1 MKLFQRLL
9 VAPAALGLLAPIS
22 ASANE
27 VNLNEISNY
36 SNVENIDFANS
47 FNNDLSTESTL
58 LAGGE
63 GLVETTS
70 DSFSSTTTASFSST
84 FYVGSIDEGD
94 DDGLTTFTYDFGIGL
109 ETSFTGE
116 DSLSVAILGGN
127 AATTA
132 VDGVMGG
139 DMAVL
144 DVAGTD
150 VNTPDY
156 LVLDGIAYT
165 FPLGGFTVTAGDGV
179 GVDDLNTGACS
190 YGAFTDTIS
199 DCGTPSVGG
208 DADSAVAVS
217 YDFGNGFTAAGGIGF
232 GTEDD
237 GILNDGDASTV
248 GLEFAYTADV
258 YGLSLAYTDNDE
270 AGDDSSYYSIQ
281 GTYTPDATYTVSAGY
296 EFDDDD
302 SDMYFVGLTTEVGPG
317 ALSAGLSTQG
327 LADDH
332 EDNLMYEL
340 AYSYDIN
347 DGMTVTPGVF
357 IIEDAD
363 DDEFGLVVTTSFSF

>member
-47 FNNDLSTESTL
+47 FNNDLRTESTL

-139 DMAVL
+139 DMGVL
-144 DVAGTD
+144 EVAGTD

-179 GVDDLNTGACS
+179 GVDDLNTGACT

-237 GILNDGDASTV
+237 GILNDGDESTV

-281 GTYTPDATYTVSAGY
+281 GTYTPDAAYTISAGY

-302 SDMYFVGLTTEVGPG
+302 ADMYFVGLTTEVGPG

>member
-47 FNNDLSTESTL
+47 FNNDLRTESTL

-139 DMAVL
+139 DMGVL
-144 DVAGTD
+144 DVNGTD

-179 GVDDLNTGACS
+179 GVDDLNTGACT

-281 GTYTPDATYTVSAGY
+281 GTYTPDATYTISAGY

-302 SDMYFVGLTTEVGPG
+302 ADMYFVGLTTEVGPG

-363 DDEFGLVVTTSFSF
+363 DDEFGMVVTTSFSF

>member
-1 MKLFQRLL
+1 MKLFKSLL
-9 VAPAALGLLAPIS
+9 VAPATLGLLAPMS
-22 ASANE
+22 ATANE
-27 VNLNEISNY
+27 VTINDFNAAEEIA
-36 SNVENIDFANS
+36 VTNS
-47 FNNDLSTESTL
+47 RLDGLESRFNNLE
-58 LAGGE
+58 AG
-63 GLVETTS
+63 
-70 DSFSSTTTASFSST
+70 SFSETTTASFSST

-139 DMAVL
+139 DMGVL
-144 DVAGTD
+144 DVNGTD

-179 GVDDLNTGACS
+179 GVDDLNTGACT

-281 GTYTPDATYTVSAGY
+281 GTYTPDATYTISAGY

-302 SDMYFVGLTTEVGPG
+302 ADMYFVGLTTEVGPG

-332 EDNLMYEL
+332 DDNLMYEL